1 MIEDEKMIDFSLTKE
16 QTDLKERA
24 RHFAQEYMLPYAH
37 YYDKTGEFPRPII
50 QKCWDE
56 GLMNLGIPKDY
67 GGPGLGAVEQCIV
80 VEEMAAG
87 CAGMT
92 TSIYVNSLGAEP
104 ILVAGDEAQKEKY
117 LRPLTEELKFISF
130 ACSEPGMGSDVAGIK
145 TQVEKKNGH
154 YVLNGSK
161 FWITNAPYA
170 DYFTVF
176 ASLDPSQR
184 HKALCAFIVDAD
196 SPGLKT
202 GRPVEK
208 MGHRASST
216 SSVILRDVKVPEE
229 NILGGEGMGFLIAM
243 STFAMT
249 RPAIGAFATGLA
261 RAAMEYAREYVNKR
275 EAFTKKLREFEAIQF
290 KLAEMYMKIEASRL
304 LYLRAAWEADTSG
317 DSTVPASVAKAFAT
331 DAAMWTAS
339 EALQIHGGY
348 GYIDQYPLEKIF
360 RDAKLYQIYEGTS
373 EIQRLILARHVL
385 DGYDPAMET
394 LPKWV
399 NMEPPD
405 F

>member
-1 MIEDEKMIDFSLTKE
+1 MVDFSYTKT
-16 QTDLKERA
+16 QLDLQRRA
-24 RHFAQEYMLPYAH
+24 RKFAQEYMIPYAH
-37 YYDKTGEFPRPII
+37 YYDKTGEFPKPII

-56 GLMNLGIPKDY
+56 GLMNLAIPKEY
-67 GGPGLGAVEQCIV
+67 GGPGLGVTEQCIA

-104 ILVAGDEAQKEKY
+104 ILIAGNREQKEKY
-117 LRPLTEELKFISF
+117 LRPLTEELKFVSF

-145 TQVEKKNGH
+145 TEVEKKGDN
-154 YVLNGSK
+154 YVMNGSK

-196 SPGLKT
+196 TPGVKT

-208 MGHRASST
+208 MGHRASTT
-216 SSVILRDVKVPEE
+216 SAVMFRDVEVPAE
-229 NILGGEGMGFLIAM
+229 NMLGSEGEGFKIAM
-243 STFAMT
+243 QTFAMT
-249 RPAIGAFATGLA
+249 RPSIAAFATGLA

-275 EAFTKKLREFEAIQF
+275 EAFGQKLREFEVIQF

-304 LYLRAAWEADTSG
+304 LYLKAAWTADNG
-317 DSTVPASVAKAFAT
+317 EDSTIPASVAKAIAT
-331 DAAMWTAS
+331 DVAMEVAS
-339 EALQIHGGY
+339 EAVQIHGGY
-348 GYIDQYPLEKIF
+348 GYIDQYPLEKLF

-373 EIQRLILARHVL
+373 EIQRLILGRHVL
-385 DGYDPAMET
+385 KGYEPAMGQ
-394 LPKWV
+394 LPKWLNKV
-399 NMEPPD
+399 PPS